1 MMIDN
6 KLPNIN
12 HVYSIVSPD
21 ILIRWKEIIVNNI
34 NDKQFYNEDP
44 SVSQPP
50 LKLKKTFSGYFWRGK
65 YTYIRLFPILLTWG
79 VHVIKLLQIKAM
91 FCFDICGGFSF

>member
-1 MMIDN
+1 MYI
-6 KLPNIN
+6 K
-12 HVYSIVSPD
+12 YSHRTF
-21 ILIRWKEIIVNNI
+21 LIRWKEIIVNNI
-34 NDKQFYNEDP
+34 NDKKFYNEDP
-44 SVSQPP
+44 SVSPPP

-91 FCFDICGGFSF
+91 FCFDICGGFLFKK